1 MRAALLVGLAL
12 LVIGCDR
19 QGSRSERSSGE
30 MVTEQ
35 KKASTAKTEML
46 RAEIKMA
53 AGDLTV
59 EGGGKGEVSADFRY
73 SKGDLAPTFA
83 FDNTSFRA
91 RLTIAQSSKDG
102 ANFSAGENRW
112 NVKLADGL
120 VTDLSV
126 NLGAGEAKLRLGTMS
141 LRSVSLN
148 MGAGKVTA
156 DFIGQPMNDYEV
168 KIRGGVGECE
178 VFLPKGVGIRA
189 EVQGGIGSIDVQG
202 LEKKNGVYENAEFTT
217 GKVKI
222 RLSAHGGIGEIK
234 IIVK

>member
-1 MRAALLVGLAL
+1 MRGALFVGLAL
-12 LVIGCDR
+12 LLIGCDR
-19 QGSRSERSSGE
+19 RRSSGE

-35 KKASTAKTEML
+35 KSASVAKAEML

-53 AGDLTV
+53 AGELTV

-73 SKGDLAPTFA
+73 MKDDPAPTFT

-102 ANFSAGENRW
+102 MNFVGGENRW
-112 NVKLADGL
+112 SVKLADGL
-120 VTDLSV
+120 ATDLSV
-126 NLGAGEAKLRLGTMS
+126 NLGAGEAKLRLGTLN

-148 MGAGKVTA
+148 IGAGKVNA
-156 DFIGQPMNDYEV
+156 DFTGQPMNDYEV

-178 VFLPKGVGIRA
+178 VLLPKGVGIRA

-202 LEKKNGVYENAEFTT
+202 LEKKNGVYENAEFTS